1 MDTKILRKR
10 EQAGSRGECLKKGG
24 GGWNPLTNYGWF
36 NIVNPFYFNL
46 SEVVF
51 HLEKEGKLNAINCVV
66 VLSKMFISSVN
77 SE

>member
-1 MDTKILRKR
+1 MSALKR
-10 EQAGSRGECLKKGG
+10 WRGG
-24 GGWNPLTNYGWF
+24 GGNPLTNYGWF

-51 HLEKEGKLNAINCVV
+51 HLEQEGKLNAINSVV

>member
-1 MDTKILRKR
+1 MSALKR
-10 EQAGSRGECLKKGG
+10 WRGG
-24 GGWNPLTNYGWF
+24 GGGNPLTNYGWF

-51 HLEKEGKLNAINCVV
+51 HLEQEGKLNAINSVV